1 MKTVQFC
8 VGIDVSKDSLECSYG
23 SLTESGEPLFS
34 KVQKFT
40 NSTQGFTKLLEWAK
54 KKNDPKE
61 IFFLMEATGV
71 YYENL
76 AYWLHEKN
84 LSVSVVLPNKVNY
97 FTKSYNIK
105 TKTDSV
111 DAKLLCRMGLE
122 RKLDHWNMPSLQ
134 MRTLKILT
142 RDYRSL
148 KDKLTMTKNQ
158 LHAKVNSY
166 KCPATV
172 VKRLKQQIKLLEKQ
186 ISQVVN
192 EIKRVVKNDN
202 VLDQRIRK
210 VETIPGVGF
219 MTIACILGETNAF
232 ALVSNSKQLVSYC
245 GFDLQHRQ
253 SGLQAGKT
261 TISKKGNSFIR
272 AALYMPALSSLQYNP
287 SLKTFYNRLAEK
299 KAIKKIAVTAVAR
312 KLLVLIYTI
321 WKNESEYDPTYS
333 LTEE

>member
-23 SLTESGEPLFS
+23 SVSESGEPHFS

-40 NSTQGFTKLLEWAK
+40 NGTKGFTKLLEWSK
-54 KKNDPKE
+54 KKNDPAE

-84 LSVSVVLPNKVNY
+84 LCLSVVLPNKVNY
-97 FTKSYNIK
+97 FAKSHNIK

-122 RKLDHWNMPSLQ
+122 RKLDHWNIPSLQ

-148 KDKLTMTKNQ
+148 KAKVTMTKNQ
-158 LHAKVNSY
+158 LHAKDNSH

-172 VKRLKQQIKLLEKQ
+172 VKRLKQQIRLLEKQ
-186 ISQVVN
+186 ISQVED
-192 EIKRVVKNDN
+192 EIKLVVKNDN
-202 VLDQRIRK
+202 ALNERIRK
-210 VETIPGVGF
+210 METIPGVGF

-232 ALVSNSKQLVSYC
+232 ALVRNSKQLVSYC
-245 GFDLQHRQ
+245 GFDIQHRQ
-253 SGLQAGKT
+253 SGLHAGKT

-272 AALYMPALSSLQYNP
+272 SALYMPALSSLQHNP
-287 SLKTFYNRLAEK
+287 SLKIFYNRLAEK
-299 KAIKKIAVTAVAR
+299 KSIKKIAVTAVAR

-321 WKNESEYDPTYS
+321 WKNRSEYDPNYS
-333 LTEE
+333 LTE

>member
-23 SLTESGEPLFS
+23 SVSESGEPHFS

-40 NSTQGFTKLLEWAK
+40 NGTKGFTKLLEWSK
-54 KKNDPKE
+54 KKNDPAE

-84 LSVSVVLPNKVNY
+84 LCLSVVLPNKVNY
-97 FTKSYNIK
+97 FAKSHNIK

-122 RKLDHWNMPSLQ
+122 RKLDHWNIPSLQ

-148 KDKLTMTKNQ
+148 KAKVTMTKNQ
-158 LHAKVNSY
+158 LHAKDNSH

-172 VKRLKQQIKLLEKQ
+172 VKRLKQQIRLLEKQ
-186 ISQVVN
+186 ISQVED
-192 EIKRVVKNDN
+192 EIKLVVKNDN
-202 VLDQRIRK
+202 ALNERIRK
-210 VETIPGVGF
+210 METIPGVGF

-232 ALVSNSKQLVSYC
+232 ALVRNSKQLVSYC
-245 GFDLQHRQ
+245 GFDIQHRQ
-253 SGLQAGKT
+253 SGLHAGKT

-272 AALYMPALSSLQYNP
+272 SALYMPALSSLQHNP
-287 SLKTFYNRLAEK
+287 SLKIFYNRLAEK
-299 KAIKKIAVTAVAR
+299 KSIKKIAVTAVAR

-321 WKNESEYDPTYS
+321 WKNESEYDPNYS
-333 LTEE
+333 FIE